1 WLRERCRYRNLC
13 NHMADRFYICT
24 AIDYTN
30 SAPHIGHG
38 YEKILADV
46 LARYHRLCGEE
57 VFYLTGVDQH
67 GQKVQQSAE
76 KQGVAPEQFVA
87 DITEKFVALWD
98 KLDVR
103 YDGWAATTEP
113 RHKQGVQQLLQRLFD
128 AGQLY
133 KATEGGYY
141 SVRQE
146 QFLTDKDRGPDG
158 EFGSEWG
165 EIEYREE
172 ENYYFRLAQHK
183 DWLLALID
191 SRADLIAPDFRR
203 IELRNAV
210 EKIAGD
216 LCISRPKSRL
226 SWGIELPFDG
236 NYVTYVWFDALL
248 NYITFAPG
256 PYDPRFS
263 TLESQP
269 STFRAYWP
277 AVIVIGKD
285 ILIPAHG
292 IYWMIMLRAIG
303 FSDGHMPRLL
313 VHGWWN
319 MAGAKMSKSLGNVI
333 DPDVL
338 AARYGNEAVRYYL
351 MSDIT
356 TGRDAD
362 FSEERLIGR
371 YNGDLANSLGNLLN
385 RTLNMAQRYRDGVV
399 RPAGSDSPLRG
410 QANDAVALYAQQ
422 MDEAQV
428 HAALGA
434 VVDFGT
440 ACNTYIEMTA
450 PWKLAKDPERA
461 DTLDHVLYALAES
474 LRIIGIL
481 IAPVLPKASK
491 EILAQLNWTGEAKLA
506 GAVWGGIPTEHRLG
520 KPSPVFPRI
529 ESETV

>member
-1 WLRERCRYRNLC
+1 
-13 NHMADRFYICT
+13 MAERFYICT

-30 SAPHIGHG
+30 SAPHIGHA
-38 YEKILADV
+38 YEKVLADV
-46 LARYHRLCGEE
+46 LSRYHRLNGEE

-87 DITEKFVALWD
+87 DVTQKFVALWK
-98 KLDVR
+98 KLDVH

-113 RHKQGVQQLLQRLFD
+113 RHKEGVRALLQRLFD
-128 AGQLY
+128 EGQLY
-133 KATEGGYY
+133 KATDGGHY

-146 QFLTDKDRGPDG
+146 QFLTDKERGLDG
-158 EFGSEWG
+158 EFGPEWG
-165 EIEYREE
+165 EVEYREE
-172 ENYYFRLAQHK
+172 ENYYFRLAQHR

-203 IELRNAV
+203 AELRNAV

-226 SWGIELPFDG
+226 SWGIELPFDAD
-236 NYVTYVWFDALL
+236 YVTYVWFDALL

-256 PYDPRFS
+256 PYDPAVGTNIPEFHRW
-263 TLESQP
+263 
-269 STFRAYWP
+269 WP

-285 ILIPAHG
+285 ILVPAHG
-292 IYWMIMLRAIG
+292 IYWMIMLHAIG
-303 FSDGHMPRLL
+303 FSDADMPRLL

-319 MAGAKMSKSLGNVI
+319 ISGAKMSKSLGNVV

-338 AARYGNEAVRYYL
+338 AGKYGHEALRYYL
-351 MSDIT
+351 MSDIA

-362 FSEERLIGR
+362 FSEERLVAR

-385 RTLNMAQRYRDGVV
+385 RTLNMAHRYRAGVV
-399 RPAGSDSPLRG
+399 RPAGGDSPLRG
-410 QANDAVALYAQQ
+410 QANDAVAKYAQH
-422 MDEAQV
+422 MDDAQV

-434 VVDFGT
+434 VIEFAT

-461 DTLDHVLYALAES
+461 ETLDHVLYALAEA
-474 LRIIGIL
+474 LRIIAIL
-481 IAPVLPKASK
+481 VAPVLPNASK
-491 EILAQLNWTGEAKLA
+491 EILAQLNWKGESVLA
-506 GAVWGGIPTEHRLG
+506 ATVWGGIPDGHQLG
-520 KPSPVFPRI
+520 KPTPVFPR
-529 ESETV
+529 VDADAA